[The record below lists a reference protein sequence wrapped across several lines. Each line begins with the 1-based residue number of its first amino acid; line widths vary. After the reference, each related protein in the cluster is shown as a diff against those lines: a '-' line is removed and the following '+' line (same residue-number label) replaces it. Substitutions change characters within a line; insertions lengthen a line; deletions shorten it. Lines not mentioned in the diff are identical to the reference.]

1 MPKELKSYEVKFED
15 EKVKRDKK
23 RIEAINKER
32 KKLSGIL
39 KRNDIDPDKLKMAE
53 GLISTAAYMRV
64 TLEEYADDMKKNG
77 HTEPF
82 TQSDKTEPYDRER
95 PIVRLYNAMVKNYSQ
110 VMKQL
115 FDMLPNKAAAKDA
128 LMQEYEEKYFK

>member
-15 EKVKRDKK
+15 EKIKQDKK

-64 TLEEYADDMKKNG
+64 TLEEYADDSMN
-77 HTEPF
+77 HI
-82 TQSDKTEPYDRER
+82 R
-95 PIVRLYNAMVKNYSQ
+95 
-110 VMKQL
+110 
-115 FDMLPNKAAAKDA
+115 
-128 LMQEYEEKYFK
+128 